1 MSEMA
6 TNILARIE
14 QHLQGQQP
22 ELVAFRLALMA
33 FVTALANMEE
43 MRFEDMSP
51 AQTELAKKQ
60 VGQRLEVL
68 IRDLELAL
76 SEVRRTRE
84 GQGDTG
90 RVDDF

>member
-33 FVTALANMEE
+33 FVTALADMGK

-60 VGQRLEVL
+60 VGERLEVL
-68 IRDLELAL
+68 IRDLMAL